1 MIAALRDISS
11 PLPTRACES
20 GAQSQLAKVR
30 KGRYALIM
38 VIIRFADQES
48 KRRALGYIARRFSGK
63 SWATGEVMVPE
74 TALAAL
80 AAESFHFT
88 VEGPAAYERLT
99 SLRETPAAA
108 VQ

>member
-1 MIAALRDISS
+1 LAVKPALSTNLENFVSHPGANQRLAGERTSHYVSS
-11 PLPTRACES
+11 
-20 GAQSQLAKVR
+20 
-30 KGRYALIM
+30 M

-48 KRRALGYIARRFSGK
+48 KRRALGYIARRFPGK

-74 TALAAL
+74 AALASL

-88 VEGPAAYERLT
+88 VEGPATYERLA
-99 SLRETPAAA
+99 SLRDTSAAA